1 MSKQTD
7 YCINITSSTDLEI
20 QSKVI
25 HYHCM
30 ANAGCYQRQEE
41 NSTSAVYVEES
52 RRVYKIFSAL
62 LLDPNLRNPLARFLI
77 LLLVSQK
84 VLRN

>member
-1 MSKQTD
+1 MSKQTG

-20 QSKVI
+20 QSKI
-25 HYHCM
+25 MRCDRM

-41 NSTSAVYVEES
+41 NSTSAAYVEES
-52 RRVYKIFSAL
+52 RRVYKTFSAL
-62 LLDPNLRNPLARFLI
+62 LLDPDLRNPLARFLV
-77 LLLVSQK
+77 LLLVNQK